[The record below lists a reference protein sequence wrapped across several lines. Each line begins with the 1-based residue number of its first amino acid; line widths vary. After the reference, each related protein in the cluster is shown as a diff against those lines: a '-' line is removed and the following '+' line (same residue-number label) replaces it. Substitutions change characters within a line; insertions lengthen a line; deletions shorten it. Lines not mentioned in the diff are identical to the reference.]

1 MLPTNTHLH
10 THAPIANLVYHLGER
25 ELVNGDGNSK
35 NLTPRAAAC
44 SQWKALTSTKAK
56 KVIASKAPA
65 LKISI
70 PGGAIAKA
78 AKLGNGQA

>member
-25 ELVNGDGNSK
+25 ELVNGDGKSK

-44 SQWKALTSTKAK
+44 WKALTSTKAK

-65 LKISI
+65 LKIRI

-78 AKLGNGQA
+78 AAKLGNGQA